1 MPTHMWK
8 KKTRNGET
16 EEEKDLEALRKLVPK
31 KFWKWKKV
39 FEKKESEQ
47 MLVQK
52 AWNHAIELKKGFVP
66 KKKKV
71 YLLLR
76 EEREEI

>member
-1 MPTHMWK
+1 MERKEIK
-8 KKTRNGET
+8 KT
-16 EEEKDLEALRKLVPK
+16 EEEEDSEALRKLVSK

-52 AWNHAIELKKGFVP
+52 AWNHAIKLKEGFVP

-71 YLLLR
+71 YLLLKK
-76 EEREEI
+76 EREEI

>member
-1 MPTHMWK
+1 MWK

>member
-1 MPTHMWK
+1 MWK

-52 AWNHAIELKKGFVP
+52 A
-66 KKKKV
+66 
-71 YLLLR
+71 
-76 EEREEI
+76 